1 MPSLVSISAVISS
14 NNGHISKSIT
24 EIENELRVRVVMI
37 ERQSK
42 EGTLETIIPS
52 PSNIIEANDR
62 VYLILNINDIKKV
75 ENSLES

>member
-1 MPSLVSISAVISS
+1 MPSLVSISAIISTNS
-14 NNGHISKSIT
+14 EHISKSIT

-37 ERQSK
+37 ERNSN
-42 EGTLETIIPS
+42 EGILETIIPS
-52 PSNIIEANDR
+52 PSGIIEANDR